1 MMARMEGDARGRAW
15 ASPGSAAEPQP
26 PATGPAPAPVAA
38 AGSRRA
44 GGTVPQVAFRPMT
57 VADVLDG
64 GFAVVKAR
72 PRRILTLTAAFVVP
86 VEVLAAWFG
95 RNLGV
100 TSTGLDETWFS
111 TDPAV
116 TGEAS
121 GLDVWGLVALTIV
134 PSIALVCI
142 AAALAHLVAGW
153 SVGHDASG
161 REMLRVVGRRWWP
174 LLGSFVVVHLAE
186 LAGVFACYVGI
197 VAVMTLFLVVAPVV
211 GAEGASAG
219 EALGRSIRLT
229 RTRFWPVMGLALLMG
244 VVSTV
249 LGLSLSALPESI
261 ALNLGVGS
269 AWPLVALGG
278 IIAQMV
284 TTPFVAAA
292 TVLTYFDL
300 RVRTEGMDIELA
312 ARRALDPV
320 A

>member
-1 MMARMEGDARGRAW
+1 ML
-15 ASPGSAAEPQP
+15 P
-26 PATGPAPAPVAA
+26 PPVVAA
-38 AGSRRA
+38 GAPRRA

-100 TSTGLDETWFS
+100 TSSGLDEAWFS
-111 TDPAV
+111 SDPAV
-116 TGEAS
+116 TGETT
-121 GLDVWGLVALTIV
+121 GGFEVWAVVLLAIV

-153 SVGHDASG
+153 TVGHDASG

-174 LLGSFVVVHLAE
+174 LLASFVVVHLAE

-197 VAVMTLFLVVAPVV
+197 LAVMTLFLVVAPVV
-211 GAEGASAG
+211 GAEGPSPG
-219 EALGRSIRLT
+219 GALGRSIRLT
-229 RTRFWPVMGLALLMG
+229 RTRFWPVMGLAVLMG
-244 VVSTV
+244 IVSTV

-261 ALNLGVGS
+261 ALNLGVDS

-300 RVRTEGMDIELA
+300 RVRAEGMDIELA

>member
-1 MMARMEGDARGRAW
+1 
-15 ASPGSAAEPQP
+15 
-26 PATGPAPAPVAA
+26 
-38 AGSRRA
+38 
-44 GGTVPQVAFRPMT
+44 
-57 VADVLDG
+57 
-64 GFAVVKAR
+64 
-72 PRRILTLTAAFVVP
+72 
-86 VEVLAAWFG
+86 
-95 RNLGV
+95 
-100 TSTGLDETWFS
+100 
-111 TDPAV
+111 V
-116 TGEAS
+116 TGETA
-121 GLDVWGLVALTIV
+121 GGAEVWAVVLLAIV

-153 SVGHDASG
+153 TVGHDASG

-174 LLGSFVVVHLAE
+174 LLASFVVVHLAE

-197 VAVMTLFLVVAPVV
+197 LAVMTLFLVVAPVV
-211 GAEGASAG
+211 GAEGPSAG

-229 RTRFWPVMGLALLMG
+229 RTRFWPVMGLAVLMG
-244 VVSTV
+244 IVSSV

-261 ALNLGVGS
+261 ALNLGVDS

-300 RVRTEGMDIELA
+300 RVRAEGMDIELA